1 MSYEDIRNWKL
12 TNKVKGDK
20 INALNKLSQSIE
32 NIKSELNGL
41 NDYLVIGISTFENNK
56 IGNVDYEN
64 ELKNIKDTVDNN
76 QKTFIKIQEAAKKK
90 ISELKTEIS
99 ENEVKI
105 KNESNRLEKI
115 EREQRAKEQR
125 EREQRAKEQRAK
137 EQKAKEQKAKEQ
149 KSNKSKKNQARSHT
163 RPR

>member
-12 TNKVKGDK
+12 TNKGKGDK

-32 NIKSELNGL
+32 NIKSEINGL
-41 NDYLVIGISTFENNK
+41 DDYLEIGISTFENNK

-115 EREQRAKEQR
+115 EREQREREQR
-125 EREQRAKEQRAK
+125 EREQR
-137 EQKAKEQKAKEQ
+137 AKEQ

>member
-12 TNKVKGDK
+12 TNKGKGDK

-41 NDYLVIGISTFENNK
+41 DDYLKIGISTFENNK

-105 KNESNRLEKI
+105 KNEYNRLEKI

-125 EREQRAKEQRAK
+125 ERERKAAEEQA
-137 EQKAKEQKAKEQ
+137 
-149 KSNKSKKNQARSHT
+149 NKSKKNQARSHT

>member
-12 TNKVKGDK
+12 TNKGKGDK

-115 EREQRAKEQR
+115 EREQR
-125 EREQRAKEQRAK
+125 EREQR
-137 EQKAKEQKAKEQ
+137 AKEQKAKEQ

>member
-12 TNKVKGDK
+12 NNKGKGDK

-115 EREQRAKEQR
+115 EREQR
-125 EREQRAKEQRAK
+125 EREQR
-137 EQKAKEQKAKEQ
+137 AKEQKAKEQ

>member
-12 TNKVKGDK
+12 NNKGKGDK

-115 EREQRAKEQR
+115 EREQREREQR
-125 EREQRAKEQRAK
+125 EREQR
-137 EQKAKEQKAKEQ
+137 AKEQKAKEQ

>member
-41 NDYLVIGISTFENNK
+41 DDYLVIGISTFENNK

-115 EREQRAKEQR
+115 EREQR
-125 EREQRAKEQRAK
+125 EREQRAKEQKAK